1 MSASD
6 NEEFDRI
13 MTDVIKQS
21 VVWYRDQDFSGM
33 NEGSRAELES
43 LFTESDGYD
52 PMAGLQITLNLIMIG
67 NAWQDRCVLAIAGRV
82 AQVSSDVK
90 MAGGAQGKAA
100 LRQLLDEISEL
111 LKEPGFNEEG

>member
-13 MTDVIKQS
+13 MTEVIKQS
-21 VVWYRDQDFSGM
+21 VVWYRDQDFSAM

-52 PMAGLQITLNLIMIG
+52 PMAGLQITLNLIMIA
-67 NAWQDRCVLAIAGRV
+67 NARQDRRVLAIAGRM

-90 MAGGAQGKAA
+90 MACGAKGKAA

-111 LKEPGFNEEG
+111 LKELGFNEEG

>member
-13 MTDVIKQS
+13 MTDVTKRT
-21 VVWYRDQDFSGM
+21 VVWYRDQDFSAM

-43 LFTESDGYD
+43 LFTEGNAYD
-52 PMAGLQITLNLIMIG
+52 PMAGVQIALNLIMIG
-67 NAWQDRCVLAIAGRV
+67 TAWQDRRVLAIAGRV

-90 MAGGAQGKAA
+90 MAGRAKGKAA
-100 LRQLLDEISEL
+100 LRRLLDEISEL